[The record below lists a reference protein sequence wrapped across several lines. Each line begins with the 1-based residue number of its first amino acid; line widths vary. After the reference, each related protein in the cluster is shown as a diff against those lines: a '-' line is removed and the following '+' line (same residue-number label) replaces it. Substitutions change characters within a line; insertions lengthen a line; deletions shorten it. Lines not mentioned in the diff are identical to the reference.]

1 MLGCGLRIGIGF
13 VGEGAGLEELALK
26 EMCRD

>member
-1 MLGCGLRIGIGF
+1 MLGYALPRGIGF
-13 VGEGAGLEELALK
+13 DGEGAGPEELALK